1 MHKTRTHMAVA
12 ARVAAGAAMA
22 LAALVTTGQA
32 LAQAYPSRPVKIL
45 VPYPAGGPAD
55 VLVRG
60 LGQRLSE
67 TWGQPVLV
75 DNRPGANEMIAAEA
89 VAKSPADGYT
99 FLVASDS
106 VFTLNPNLYSK
117 VPYDTVR
124 DFLPVSRL
132 VTANLMMVTRPD
144 FPAANMRELIE
155 HVKKNPDKF
164 AYASVGAGGVN
175 HLPMAWL
182 SNQNGLSMQHIP
194 YKGLPP
200 ALQDLVAGRVDMMV
214 AVIGGAMPFVNDG
227 RLKAIAVAGKSRA
240 VVAPNVPTFAEA
252 GFPNFDASFYF
263 GVAAP
268 RGTPADIAAKFA
280 AEAAKVVATPEFKA
294 KFLTNLGFE
303 PVTETPE
310 QFANFLKG
318 DRELAAQKV
327 RISGAKLD

>member
-1 MHKTRTHMAVA
+1 MHNSKSLFITAAV
-12 ARVAAGAAMA
+12 A
-22 LAALVTTGQA
+22 LAAAFATGHA

-67 TWGQPVLV
+67 NWGQPVLI

-89 VAKSPADGYT
+89 VAKSPGDGYT

-155 HVKKNPDKF
+155 QVKKNPDKF
-164 AYASVGAGGVN
+164 TYASVGAGGVN

-252 GFPNFDASFYF
+252 GYSNFDASFYF

-280 AEAAKVVATPEFKA
+280 AEAAKIVATPEFKA

-327 RISGAKLD
+327 KISGAKLD

>member
-1 MHKTRTHMAVA
+1 MHF
-12 ARVAAGAAMA
+12 ARNLIAGAAVA
-22 LAALVTTGQA
+22 LATLASNGQA
-32 LAQAYPSRPVKIL
+32 LAQAYPARPVKIL

-67 TWGQPVLV
+67 AWGQPVLV

-89 VAKSPADGYT
+89 VAKSPSDGYT
-99 FLVASDS
+99 LLVASDS
-106 VFTLNPNLYSK
+106 VFTLNPHLYTK

-132 VTANLMMVTRPD
+132 VTANLMLVTRPD
-144 FPAANMRELIE
+144 FPAANMRDLVDY
-155 HVKKNPDKF
+155 VKKNPGKLT
-164 AYASVGAGGVN
+164 YASVGAGGVN

-182 SNQNGLSMQHIP
+182 SNQNGLTMEHIP

-200 ALQDLVAGRVDMMV
+200 ALQDVVSGRVDMMV
-214 AVIGGAMPFVNDG
+214 AVIGGAMPFVNDA

-240 VVAPNVPTFAEA
+240 VIAPNVPTFAEA
-252 GFPNFDASFYF
+252 GFANFDASFYF

-268 RGTPADIAAKFA
+268 RGTPPEIAAKIA
-280 AEAAKVVATPEFKA
+280 SDAAKIVATPDFRA

-303 PVTETPE
+303 PVTESPE

-327 RISGAKLD
+327 KVSGAKLD

>member
-1 MHKTRTHMAVA
+1 MHFAKKLIATLVPAFIATLVA
-12 ARVAAGAAMA
+12 GSAY
-22 LAALVTTGQA
+22 
-32 LAQAYPSRPVKIL
+32 AQAYPSRPVRIV

-55 VLVRG
+55 VLVRS

-67 TWGQPVLV
+67 AWGQPVVV
-75 DNRPGANEMIAAEA
+75 DNRPGANEMIAAES
-89 VAKSPADGYT
+89 VAKSPGDGYT

-106 VFTLNPNLYSK
+106 VFTLNPHLYSK

-124 DFLPVSRL
+124 DFLPVTRL
-132 VTANLMMVTRPD
+132 VTANMVLVTRPD
-144 FPAANMRELIE
+144 LPAANMRELID
-155 HVKKNPDKF
+155 HVKKNPGKLT
-164 AYASVGAGGVN
+164 YASVGAGGVN

-182 SNQNGLSMQHIP
+182 SSLNGLAMEHIP

-214 AVIGGAMPFVNDG
+214 AVMGGAMPFVNDN

-240 VVAPNVPTFAEA
+240 PIAPNVPTFAEA

-268 RGTPADIAAKFA
+268 RGTPPDIATKFA
-280 AEAAKVVATPEFKA
+280 ADAARIIATPDFKA

-303 PVTETPE
+303 PVGDTPD
-310 QFANFLKG
+310 QFAGFLKG

>member
-1 MHKTRTHMAVA
+1 MQSIRRLV
-12 ARVAAGAAMA
+12 A
-22 LAALVTTGQA
+22 LAALSCTALIPASAA
-32 LAQAYPSRPVKIL
+32 LAQAYPARPVKIV

-75 DNRPGANEMIAAEA
+75 DNRPGANEMIAAES

-99 FLVASDS
+99 LLLASDS
-106 VFTLNPNLYSK
+106 VFTLNPHLYSK

-132 VTANLMMVTRPD
+132 VTANLMLVTRPD
-144 FPAANMRELIE
+144 FPATNMRELIE
-155 HVKKNPDKF
+155 HAKRNPGKLT
-164 AYASVGAGGVN
+164 YASVGAGGVN

-182 SNQNGLSMQHIP
+182 SNQNGLVMEHIP

-227 RLKAIAVAGKSRA
+227 RAKAIAVAGKSRA
-240 VVAPNVPTFAEA
+240 TIAPNTPTFAEA

-268 RGTPADIAAKFA
+268 RGTPPEVATKFA
-280 AEAAKVVATPEFKA
+280 ADAARVVATPEFKA
-294 KFLTNLGFE
+294 KVLTNLGFE

-327 RISGAKLD
+327 KISGAKLD

>member
-1 MHKTRTHMAVA
+1 MHTTRTLI
-12 ARVAAGAAMA
+12 AGAALA
-22 LAALVTTGQA
+22 LAATLAAGQA

-67 TWGQPVLV
+67 NWGQPVLI

-132 VTANLMMVTRPD
+132 VTANLMLVTRPD

-164 AYASVGAGGVN
+164 TYASVGAGGVN

-240 VVAPNVPTFAEA
+240 VIAPNVPTFAEA
-252 GFPNFDASFYF
+252 GFANFDASFYF

-268 RGTPADIAAKFA
+268 RGTPPDIAAKFA
-280 AEAAKVVATPEFKA
+280 AEAAKIVATPEFKA

-327 RISGAKLD
+327 KVSGAKLD

>member
-1 MHKTRTHMAVA
+1 MHNSKRLFITVA
-12 ARVAAGAAMA
+12 TA
-22 LAALVTTGQA
+22 LAALSATGQA

-89 VAKSPADGYT
+89 VAKSPGDGYT

-106 VFTLNPNLYSK
+106 VFTLNPHLYSK

-144 FPAANMRELIE
+144 FPAANMRELIDQ
-155 HVKKNPDKF
+155 VKKNPNKF
-164 AYASVGAGGVN
+164 TYASVGAGGVN

-252 GFPNFDASFYF
+252 GFASFDASFYF

-327 RISGAKLD
+327 KISGAKLD

>member
-1 MHKTRTHMAVA
+1 MIQAPRLLAAVA
-12 ARVAAGAAMA
+12 LTVSTLLAAG
-22 LAALVTTGQA
+22 TA
-32 LAQAYPSRPVKIL
+32 LAQPYPSRPVRIV

-60 LGQRLSE
+60 LGQKLSE
-67 TWGQPVLV
+67 AWGQPVVV
-75 DNRPGANEMIAAEA
+75 DNRPGANEMIAAES

-106 VFTLNPNLYSK
+106 VFTLNPHLYSK

-124 DFLPVSRL
+124 DFLPVTRL
-132 VTANLMMVTRPD
+132 VTANLMLVTRPD
-144 FPAANMRELIE
+144 FPATNMRDLIE
-155 HVKKNPDKF
+155 HVKKNPGKLT
-164 AYASVGAGGVN
+164 YASVGAGGVN

-182 SNQNGLSMQHIP
+182 SNQQGLKMEHIP

-200 ALQDLVAGRVDMMV
+200 ALQDVVAGRVDMMV

-227 RLKAIAVAGKSRA
+227 RIKAIAVAGKARA
-240 VVAPNVPTFAEA
+240 TVAPNVPTYAEA

-268 RGTPADIAAKFA
+268 RGTPIEIANKFA
-280 AEAAKVVATPEFKA
+280 ADAAKIVATDDFKA
-294 KFLTNLGFE
+294 RFLTNLGFA

-327 RISGAKLD
+327 KISGAKLD

>member
-1 MHKTRTHMAVA
+1 
-12 ARVAAGAAMA
+12 
-22 LAALVTTGQA
+22 
-32 LAQAYPSRPVKIL
+32 
-45 VPYPAGGPAD
+45 
-55 VLVRG
+55 
-60 LGQRLSE
+60 
-67 TWGQPVLV
+67 
-75 DNRPGANEMIAAEA
+75 
-89 VAKSPADGYT
+89 
-99 FLVASDS
+99 
-106 VFTLNPNLYSK
+106 
-117 VPYDTVR
+117 
-124 DFLPVSRL
+124 
-132 VTANLMMVTRPD
+132 
-144 FPAANMRELIE
+144 MRELIE
-155 HVKKNPDKF
+155 QVKKNPDKF
-164 AYASVGAGGVN
+164 TYASVGAGGVN

-182 SNQNGLSMQHIP
+182 SNQNGLAMQHIP

-252 GFPNFDASFYF
+252 GFANFDASFYF

-268 RGTPADIAAKFA
+268 RGTPGDIATKFA

-327 RISGAKLD
+327 KVSGAKLD

>member
-1 MHKTRTHMAVA
+1 MQSSKRLLFA
-12 ARVAAGAAMA
+12 ATAA
-22 LAALVTTGQA
+22 LAVCLAGGQA
-32 LAQAYPSRPVKIL
+32 PAQAYPARPVKIL

-89 VAKSPADGYT
+89 VAKSAPDGYT
-99 FLVASDS
+99 LLVASDS
-106 VFTLNPNLYSK
+106 VFTLNPNLYAK

-124 DFLPVSRL
+124 DFLPISRL
-132 VTANLMMVTRPD
+132 VTANLMLVTRAD
-144 FPAANMRELIE
+144 FPAASMRELIE
-155 HVKKNPDKF
+155 HVKRNPDRLT
-164 AYASVGAGGVN
+164 YASVGAGGVN

-182 SNQNGLSMQHIP
+182 ANQNGLSMQHIP

-214 AVIGGAMPFVNDG
+214 AVIGGALPFVNDG
-227 RLKAIAVAGKSRA
+227 RLKALAVAGKSRA

-268 RGTPADIAAKFA
+268 RGTPPDIAAKFA
-280 AEAAKVVATPEFKA
+280 AEAAKIVAAPEFKA

-327 RISGAKLD
+327 KVSGAKLD

>member
-1 MHKTRTHMAVA
+1 MNRLTRRAC
-12 ARVAAGAAMA
+12 MA
-22 LAALVTTGQA
+22 LATLALAGTAAQA
-32 LAQAYPSRPVKIL
+32 FAQAYPSRPVRII
-45 VPYPAGGPAD
+45 VPYPPGGPAD

-60 LGQRLSE
+60 MGQKMSE
-67 TWGQPVLV
+67 DWGQPVV
-75 DNRPGANEMIAAEA
+75 VENRAGANEMIAAEA
-89 VAKSPADGYT
+89 VAKAAPDGYT
-99 FLVASDS
+99 LLVASDS

-124 DFLPVSRL
+124 DFLPITRL
-132 VTANLMMVTRPD
+132 VTANMMLVTRPNL
-144 FPAANMRELIE
+144 PAANMRELIE
-155 HVKKNPDKF
+155 FAKKNPGKVT
-164 AYASVGAGGVN
+164 YGSVGAGGVN

-182 SNQNGLSMQHIP
+182 ANQNGLTMDHIP

-200 ALQDLVAGRVDMMV
+200 ALQDLVAGRIDMMV
-214 AVIGGAMPFVNDG
+214 GVVGGVMPFVSDG

-263 GVAAP
+263 GMAAP
-268 RGTPADIAAKFA
+268 RGTPMDVAGKLAV
-280 AEAAKVVATPEFKA
+280 EAAKIVATPDFKA
-294 KFLTNLGFE
+294 RFLTNLGFE

-327 RISGAKLD
+327 KISGAKLD

>member
-1 MHKTRTHMAVA
+1 MHTSKRLFITA
-12 ARVAAGAAMA
+12 ATA
-22 LAALVTTGQA
+22 LAAMLAAGQA
-32 LAQAYPSRPVKIL
+32 LAQTYPSRPVKIL

-67 TWGQPVLV
+67 IWGQPVLV

-89 VAKSPADGYT
+89 VAKSPGDGYT

-106 VFTLNPNLYSK
+106 VFTLNPHLYSK

-155 HVKKNPDKF
+155 QVKKNPNKF
-164 AYASVGAGGVN
+164 TYASVGAGGVN

-182 SNQNGLSMQHIP
+182 SNQNGLAMQHIP

-240 VVAPNVPTFAEA
+240 VVAPNVPTYAEA

-268 RGTPADIAAKFA
+268 RGTPPDIAAKFA

-327 RISGAKLD
+327 KVSGAKLD

>member
-1 MHKTRTHMAVA
+1 MHSYRILFA
-12 ARVAAGAAMA
+12 AAA
-22 LAALVTTGQA
+22 LALTTLASTGQA
-32 LAQAYPSRPVKIL
+32 LAQAYPARPVKIL

-67 TWGQPVLV
+67 AWGQPVLV

-99 FLVASDS
+99 LLVASDS
-106 VFTLNPNLYSK
+106 VFTLNPHLYTK

-132 VTANLMMVTRPD
+132 VTANLMLVTRPD
-144 FPAANMRELIE
+144 FPAANMRDLVDY
-155 HVKKNPDKF
+155 VKKNPGKLT
-164 AYASVGAGGVN
+164 YASVGAGGVN

-182 SNQNGLSMQHIP
+182 SNQNGLTMEHIP

-200 ALQDLVAGRVDMMV
+200 ALQDVVSGRVDMMV

-227 RLKAIAVAGKSRA
+227 RLKAVAVAGKSRA
-240 VVAPNVPTFAEA
+240 VIAPNVPTFAEA
-252 GFPNFDASFYF
+252 GFANFDASFYF

-268 RGTPADIAAKFA
+268 RGTPPEVAAKFA
-280 AEAAKVVATPEFKA
+280 SDAAKIVATADFKA

-310 QFANFLKG
+310 QFANFLKA

-327 RISGAKLD
+327 KVSGAKLD

>member
-1 MHKTRTHMAVA
+1 MHNSKRIFIITAT
-12 ARVAAGAAMA
+12 A
-22 LAALVTTGQA
+22 LAATLSAGQA
-32 LAQAYPSRPVKIL
+32 MAQAYPSRPVKIV

-67 TWGQPVLV
+67 NWGQPVVV

-89 VAKSPADGYT
+89 VAKSPGDGYT

-106 VFTLNPNLYSK
+106 VFTLNPHLYSK

-155 HVKKNPDKF
+155 QVKKNPNKF
-164 AYASVGAGGVN
+164 TYASVGAGGVN

-200 ALQDLVAGRVDMMV
+200 ALQDLVAGRVDMTV

-240 VVAPNVPTFAEA
+240 VVAPNVPTYAEA
-252 GFPNFDASFYF
+252 GFANFDASFYF

-268 RGTPADIAAKFA
+268 RGTPPDIAAKFA
-280 AEAAKVVATPEFKA
+280 AEAAKIVATPEFKA

-327 RISGAKLD
+327 KISGAKLD

>member
-1 MHKTRTHMAVA
+1 MHF
-12 ARVAAGAAMA
+12 ARNLIAGAAVA
-22 LAALVTTGQA
+22 LATLASNGQA
-32 LAQAYPSRPVKIL
+32 LAQAYPARPVKIL

-67 TWGQPVLV
+67 AWGQPVLV

-99 FLVASDS
+99 LLVASDS
-106 VFTLNPNLYSK
+106 VFTLNPHLYSR
-117 VPYDTVR
+117 VPYDTTR

-132 VTANLMMVTRPD
+132 VTANLMLVTRPD
-144 FPAANMRELIE
+144 FPAANMRDLVDY
-155 HVKKNPDKF
+155 VKKNPGKLT
-164 AYASVGAGGVN
+164 YASVGAGGVN

-182 SNQNGLSMQHIP
+182 SNQNGLTMEHIP

-200 ALQDLVAGRVDMMV
+200 ALQDVVSGRVDMMV
-214 AVIGGAMPFVNDG
+214 AVIGGAMPFVNDA

-240 VVAPNVPTFAEA
+240 VIAPNVPTFAEA
-252 GFPNFDASFYF
+252 GFANFDASFYF

-268 RGTPADIAAKFA
+268 RGTPPEIAAKIA
-280 AEAAKVVATPEFKA
+280 SDAAKIVATPDFRA

-303 PVTETPE
+303 PVTESPE

-327 RISGAKLD
+327 KVSGAKLD

>member
-1 MHKTRTHMAVA
+1 MHTTRTLI
-12 ARVAAGAAMA
+12 AGAALA
-22 LAALVTTGQA
+22 LAATLAAGQA

-89 VAKSPADGYT
+89 VAKSPPDGYT

-106 VFTLNPNLYSK
+106 VFTLNPHLYSK

-155 HVKKNPDKF
+155 QVKKNPDKF
-164 AYASVGAGGVN
+164 TYASVGAGGVN

-182 SNQNGLSMQHIP
+182 SNQNGLAMQHIP

-240 VVAPNVPTFAEA
+240 VVAPNVPTFAET
-252 GFPNFDASFYF
+252 GFANFDASFYF

-268 RGTPADIAAKFA
+268 RGTPADIATKFA
-280 AEAAKVVATPEFKA
+280 AEAAKIVATPEFKA

-327 RISGAKLD
+327 KVSGAKLD

>member
-1 MHKTRTHMAVA
+1 MHNSKRLFIIA
-12 ARVAAGAAMA
+12 ATA
-22 LAALVTTGQA
+22 LATLSATSHA
-32 LAQAYPSRPVKIL
+32 LAQAFPSRPVKIL

-89 VAKSPADGYT
+89 VAKSPPDGYT

-106 VFTLNPNLYSK
+106 VFTLNPHLYSK

-155 HVKKNPDKF
+155 QVKKNPNKF
-164 AYASVGAGGVN
+164 TYASVGAGGVN

-240 VVAPNVPTFAEA
+240 VVAPNVPTYAEA
-252 GFPNFDASFYF
+252 GFPSFDASFYF

-318 DRELAAQKV
+318 DRELAAEKV
-327 RISGAKLD
+327 KVSGAKLD